1 MPKQIYK
8 IDQFH
13 GGLSTNSDPRD
24 IADNELSEATD
35 VMVDELGKV
44 RMMGGTAAQGA
55 AARTNVINPGY
66 GLFQFSHDRIDG
78 HTVGSGVET
87 GTDYLVFSDSSADE
101 LITDTKNRDFSA
113 ASDWAVLNI
122 AGGSLTEPSNKLQVV
137 TTTDEEIEGAQLAVA
152 RLSETIVVGATYRI
166 SAKLDQTSG
175 ATTPVIN
182 FSLGGTATT
191 ITATDGSPSDSTI
204 DTTEQEY
211 YGDVVPINTTGLL
224 QIYNT
229 SLASTTTFKIDDISV
244 KAGRVS
250 IYSAEDTT
258 WGNPITGL
266 SDNTGGLRKDAF
278 YAADGALRISDGE
291 FGNANVN
298 KWYGYTYAKLF
309 QTTDGSEELELDTW
323 SLQDQKLKSFTDLS
337 IDVSIDDC
345 RVASPALAALTAN
358 DIVLGWWTEEDGEWD
373 GTYTLGVN
381 PVYIGGQEGPI
392 TEAGVIQLFNHV
404 LFVQVFVCHPTID
417 NTTISVHPFG
427 DNRIIGINLYRRSY
441 PSENWYLLEEI
452 DLKTGGKHG
461 WSQYVADTDLAKG
474 RWTDGTDAGDTDS
487 SVNDSGGATEFND
500 GTSQPIAIRALASI
514 NEYADTTMD
523 LGVHGGTNMG
533 AGRIGIARITGF
545 GSTVYKEISLSST
558 SVQVF
563 TTATAITVT
572 NPENGNKKKFT
583 LEILDE
589 NYGLLVKKVQ
599 TIEIAVDADAE
610 PSSGYGGAPSGGS
623 GGGSGS

>member
-13 GGLSTNSDPRD
+13 GGLNNNSDARD
-24 IADNELSEATD
+24 IAENELSEAAD
-35 VMVDELGKV
+35 VMVDELGKIT
-44 RMMGGTAAQGA
+44 MMGGIDAQGA
-55 AARTNVINPGY
+55 AARTNQINPGY
-66 GLFQFSHDRIDG
+66 GLFQFSHDRVDG
-78 HTVGSGVET
+78 HTSAAAADDPET
-87 GTDYLVFSDSSADE
+87 GADYFAFSE
-101 LITDTKNRDFSA
+101 PDT
-113 ASDWAVLNI
+113 
-122 AGGSLTEPSNKLQVV
+122 AGTV
-137 TTTDEEIEGAQLAVA
+137 D
-152 RLSETIVVGATYRI
+152 
-166 SAKLDQTSG
+166 
-175 ATTPVIN
+175 
-182 FSLGGTATT
+182 
-191 ITATDGSPSDSTI
+191 
-204 DTTEQEY
+204 
-211 YGDVVPINTTGLL
+211 
-224 QIYNT
+224 
-229 SLASTTTFKIDDISV
+229 
-244 KAGRVS
+244 

-258 WGNPITGL
+258 WGSPITGMTN
-266 SDNTGGLRKDAF
+266 NTGGLRKDAF
-278 YAADGALRISDGE
+278 YFVDGALRISDGE
-291 FGNANVN
+291 FGNTNVN